1 MQSKEEGNLMLLTYE
16 SFLCVLAIGYRK
28 VNVIKK
34 KKEKVRCMFVCTG
47 VSLLTY
53 CESTFLLTDA
63 Q

>member
-34 KKEKVRCMFVCTG
+34 KKKK
-47 VSLLTY
+47 
-53 CESTFLLTDA
+53 
-63 Q
+63 

>member
-1 MQSKEEGNLMLLTYE
+1 MSHFCVCLQSITE
-16 SFLCVLAIGYRK
+16 K

-34 KKEKVRCMFVCTG
+34 NVRCMFVCTG
-47 VSLLTY
+47 VSPLTY

>member
-1 MQSKEEGNLMLLTYE
+1 MSHFCVCLE
-16 SFLCVLAIGYRK
+16 SVTEK

-34 KKEKVRCMFVCTG
+34 KKEVRCMFVCTG
-47 VSLLTY
+47 MSLLTY